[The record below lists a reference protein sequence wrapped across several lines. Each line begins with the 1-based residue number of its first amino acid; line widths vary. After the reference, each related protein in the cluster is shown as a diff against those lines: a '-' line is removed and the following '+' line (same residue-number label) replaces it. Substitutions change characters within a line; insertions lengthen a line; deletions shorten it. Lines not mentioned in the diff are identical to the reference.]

1 MFNKKD
7 ETRDTC
13 QLFGKQAQLGYDWW
27 WHSFTGVN
35 EETGEEKQF
44 FIEFFLCNPS
54 LAQDKPTFGQLG
66 EVPSYLM
73 IKVGAWGMGKSQLH
87 KFYPWKDIKV
97 DMSSPF
103 SISTPNCFL
112 NEKKTYGSVTV
123 TKDEANEKQYMC
135 DSGHMEW
142 NLEIKKDIAFNVGYG
157 ASKIMRRL
165 QLFEMFWHAQGMKT
179 RFSGDLSYNG
189 VHYTVSEDSSYG
201 YADKNWDKRTTP
213 RTQGMSPSW

>member
-13 QLFGKQAQLGYDWW
+13 QLFGKQAKQGYDWW

-35 EETGEEKQF
+35 EETGEEKPF

-66 EVPSYLM
+66 EKPSYLM

-87 KFYPWKDIKV
+87 NFYPWKDIKV

-103 SISTPNCFL
+103 SLSTPNCFL
-112 NEKKTYGSVTV
+112 NENKTYGSVTV
-123 TKDEANEKQYMC
+123 TKEEAKEKQYMC

-165 QLFEMFWHAQGMKT
+165 QLFEMFWHAQGRKT
-179 RFSGDLSYNG
+179 FF
-189 VHYTVSEDSSYG
+189 
-201 YADKNWDKRTTP
+201 
-213 RTQGMSPSW
+213 